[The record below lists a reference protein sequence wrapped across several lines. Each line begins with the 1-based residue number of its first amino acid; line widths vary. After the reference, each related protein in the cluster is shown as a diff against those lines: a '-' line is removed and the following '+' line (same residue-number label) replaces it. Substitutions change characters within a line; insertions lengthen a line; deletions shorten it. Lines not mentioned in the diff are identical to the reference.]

1 MKFTEILEELKKGEK
16 VTREEWEKE
25 EWEKVKTYRYK
36 YIKLEHGDC
45 VAYLKDGSV
54 RHKGEELTT
63 WVGCV
68 FGCADFTAEDWKIYQ
83 ENPTQMWKPQADE
96 TYYSIDNSGII
107 LGTNNVEFDMD
118 RRAIELGNCF
128 KTKEE
133 AVHMLKK
140 IKIINKLREL
150 SNINFN
156 DTYGEAHYSIA
167 YDFDA
172 NEITNTES
180 YYYNFLPF
188 NIYFATKEALK
199 EAVKKIGEDNLKKY
213 YFDIAEVEEDK

>member
-16 VTREEWEKE
+16 VTREEWEK
-25 EWEKVKTYRYK
+25 VKSYRYK

-96 TYYSIDNSGII
+96 TYYSIDRSGII
-107 LGTNNVEFDMD
+107 IGTNNVEFDMD

-128 KTKEE
+128 ETKEK
-133 AVHMLKK
+133 ALHMVEK

-150 SNINFN
+150 SN
-156 DTYGEAHYSIA
+156 TRSI
-167 YDFDA
+167 YNQDKF
-172 NEITNTES
+172 II
-180 YYYNFLPF
+180 YYNFQENKVSCGEINYTKFIPF
-188 NIYFATKEALK
+188 EVCFKTREDCQKAIDI
-199 EAVKKIGEDNLKKY
+199 IGVDNLKKY

>member
-16 VTREEWEKE
+16 VTREEWK
-25 EWEKVKTYRYK
+25 KVKTYRYK

-45 VAYLKDGSV
+45 VAYLKDDSV

-68 FGCADFTAEDWKIYQ
+68 FSCADFTAEDWKIYQ

-96 TYYSIDNSGII
+96 TYYSIDKSGII
-107 LGTNNVEFDMD
+107 IGTNNVEFDMD

-128 KTKEE
+128 KTKEK
-133 AVHMLKK
+133 ALHMVEK

-150 SNINFN
+150 SNIKFN
-156 DTYGEAHYSIA
+156 ETDDPHYMIVYDKDDGEIISVYCYSLNPI
-167 YDFDA
+167 
-172 NEITNTES
+172 
-180 YYYNFLPF
+180 PF
-188 NIYFATKEALK
+188 NVFFKTREDCQKAIDT
-199 EAVKKIGEDNLKKY
+199 IGEDNLKKY

>member
-16 VTREEWEKE
+16 VTRE

-96 TYYSIDNSGII
+96 TYYSIDKSGII

-128 KTKEE
+128 KTKEK
-133 AVHMLKK
+133 ALHMVEK

-156 DTYGEAHYSIA
+156 DDCKKEHYVIS
-167 YDFDA
+167 YN
-172 NEITNTES
+172 NESKKIICDVHHLYIRE
-180 YYYNFLPF
+180 LPF
-188 NIYFATKEALK
+188 NIYFATQKDCENAIKE
-199 EAVKKIGEDNLKKY
+199 IGEDNLKKY
-213 YFDIAEVEEDK
+213 YFDIED